1 MLRGRTGRGSEEQS
15 ERGANPGTAAVAV
28 PISLSSVVTPCA
40 DSFHRLLMPCV
51 DSFSKSET
59 DGPVRACPFRSVL
72 SMFMANR
79 MEFSP
84 ASTNRRGHLCKVMLC
99 WEQINAHLSVLC
111 VNVITGQTEIN
122 NPDRFKQF
130 WEG

>member
-1 MLRGRTGRGSEEQS
+1 MNIEKGTISALPRVPADVLLGRTGRGSEIQS
-15 ERGANPGTAAVAV
+15 ERGANPGTTAVAV
-28 PISLSSVVTPCA
+28 LISLSRVLTPCA

-51 DSFSKSET
+51 DSFSRSET

-84 ASTNRRGHLCKVMLC
+84 ASTKRRKRLCKVKHC
-99 WEQINAHLSVLC
+99 EN
-111 VNVITGQTEIN
+111 
-122 NPDRFKQF
+122 K
-130 WEG
+130 